1 MDRYS
6 KELAQRVRRMPVY
19 SVPISYHLKE
29 SDRIGF
35 KKEIQV
41 KEVAVNMGRQP
52 ATGRTITVDK
62 SKAEGLLG
70 YFHIYYDDPEQT
82 DTDRMAMASL
92 ALQKGSIIFSLP
104 VISGI
109 TDDREK
115 KSVNISKL
123 LRKGID
129 YTLLTGD
136 VERVYKPRFN
146 YLGLSEDEVK

>member
-1 MDRYS
+1 MNKYS
-6 KELAQRVRRMPVY
+6 KELAQRIHRMPIY

-29 SDRIGF
+29 SDRISFG
-35 KKEIQV
+35 KGIKV

-52 ATGRTITVDK
+52 GTGRTINLDE

-70 YFHIYYDDPEQT
+70 YFHIYYDDPNQT
-82 DTDRMAMASL
+82 DADRLAMASL
-92 ALQKGSIIFSLP
+92 ALQKGSIVFSLP
-104 VISGI
+104 VIYGA
-109 TDDREK
+109 TNDREK
-115 KSVNISKL
+115 KPVNVSRQ

-146 YLGLSEDEVK
+146 YLGLPEDEVK